1 MKSSILFITILLLGT
16 VSRAD
21 AQEILSLEHAIEAAL
36 EYNYNIQISNIE
48 QDKASNLVT
57 RGNAGQL
64 PSISVN
70 SDLNWSYSDLELT
83 PGSFFQKLLN
93 PEGGEGQS
101 PGAIKFDGVSS
112 TSFSAGLGT
121 QFVIYDGMKGRLRY
135 RTLETGSDLASL
147 QHKQEMENTVL
158 VITRNYVQAVTLQKA
173 IELKELAMEQSR
185 DRYRVVETRREYG
198 QASEQQLLQALA
210 DLNADSTDYRDL
222 VLQYENVYRDLH
234 TAIGWERRE
243 MVPLDDGIVSTDL
256 PHYDDLLYSMHENNT
271 ALNVRE
277 RRIEQAQIQQKITK
291 ADILPTITAGAQYG
305 YNYQSATDG
314 QFKTQEQLGFMGGI
328 SLKIPIF
335 TGGRNRTASQ
345 NAKATIRQEQI
356 RYDESEQQLLTQFE
370 NTWNRLL
377 HMENRL
383 TTERNNLTVYKRNYE
398 RAKDSFGQGLITG
411 VELRSTQ
418 LSLQDARLRISETE
432 FQIKLTETTLLYLSG
447 GLLISSQ

>member
-1 MKSSILFITILLLGT
+1 MKTIITLLILLFAVDLST
-16 VSRAD
+16 
-21 AQEILSLEHAIEAAL
+21 AQEKLNLSDAIEAAL
-36 EYNYNIQISNIE
+36 EHNHNIQISNIE

-64 PSISVN
+64 PSLSAN
-70 SDLNWSYSDLELT
+70 SDLNWSYADLELT
-83 PGSFFQKLLN
+83 PGSFFQNLLN

-101 PGAIKFDGVSS
+101 PGAIKYDGVSS

-135 RTLETGSDLASL
+135 RTLETGSDLAGL
-147 QHKQEMENTVL
+147 QHKQEMENTIL
-158 VITRNYVQAVTLQKA
+158 VTTRNYVQAVTLQKA

-185 DRYRVVETRREYG
+185 DRYRVVEIRREYG

-210 DLNADSTDYRDL
+210 DLKADSTEYRDL
-222 VLQYENVYRDLH
+222 IHQYENAYRDLH
-234 TAIGWERRE
+234 SAIGWDRRE
-243 MVPLDDGIVSTDL
+243 MVPLDDGIRSTDL
-256 PHYDDLLYSMHENNT
+256 PHYDNLLLSMYANNT

-314 QFKTQEQLGFMGGI
+314 QFETQEQLGFMGGI

-345 NAKATIRQEQI
+345 NAKASIRQEQI
-356 RYDESEQQLLTQFE
+356 RYDESEQNLLTQFE
-370 NTWNRLL
+370 NTWNRLI
-377 HMENRL
+377 HFENRL
-383 TTERNNLTVYKRNYE
+383 KTERDNLTVYERNYE
-398 RAKDSFGQGLITG
+398 RAKDSFEQGLITG
-411 VELRSTQ
+411 VELRSAQ

-432 FQIKLTETTLLYLSG
+432 FQIKLAETTLLYLSG

>member
-1 MKSSILFITILLLGT
+1 MKTIITLLILLFAVDLST
-16 VSRAD
+16 
-21 AQEILSLEHAIEAAL
+21 AQEKLNLSNAIEAAL
-36 EYNYNIQISNIE
+36 EHNHNIQISKIE

-64 PSISVN
+64 PSLSVN
-70 SDLNWSYSDLELT
+70 SDLNWSYADLELS
-83 PGSFFQKLLN
+83 PGSFFQNLLN
-93 PEGGEGQS
+93 PESGEGRS

-112 TSFSAGLGT
+112 TIFSAGLGT

-135 RTLETGSDLASL
+135 RTLETGSDLAGL

-158 VITRNYVQAVTLQKA
+158 VITRNYVHTVTLQKA

-210 DLNADSTDYRDL
+210 DLKADSTEYRDL
-222 VLQYENVYRDLH
+222 IHQYENAYRDLH
-234 TAIGWERRE
+234 TAIGWDRRE
-243 MVPLDDGIVSTDL
+243 MLPLDDDILSTDL
-256 PHYDDLLYSMHENNT
+256 PHYDNLLYSMYENNT

-277 RRIEQAQIQQKITK
+277 RRIEQAQIEQKITK
-291 ADILPTITAGAQYG
+291 ADFFPTITAGAHYG
-305 YNYQSATDG
+305 YTYQSATDG
-314 QFKTQEQLGFMGGI
+314 LFETQEQLGFMGGI
-328 SLKIPIF
+328 SIKIPIF
-335 TGGRNRTASQ
+335 TGGRNRTASE
-345 NAKATIRQEQI
+345 NAKASLRQEQI
-356 RYDESEQQLLTQFE
+356 RYDDSEQQLRTQFD

-377 HMENRL
+377 YLENRL
-383 TTERNNLTVYKRNYE
+383 TTEQDNLAVYERNYE

-411 VELRSTQ
+411 VELRSAQ
-418 LSLQDARLRISETE
+418 LSLQDACLRISETD

>member
-1 MKSSILFITILLLGT
+1 MKTIITLLILLLAVD
-16 VSRAD
+16 VSS
-21 AQEILSLEHAIEAAL
+21 AQEKLNLSDAIEAAL
-36 EYNYNIQISNIE
+36 EHNHNLQISSIE

-64 PSISVN
+64 PSLSVN
-70 SDLNWSYSDLELT
+70 SDLSWSYSDLDLT
-83 PGSFFQKLLN
+83 PGSFFQNLLN
-93 PEGGEGQS
+93 PEGEEGRS
-101 PGAIKFDGVSS
+101 PGSIKYDGVSS

-135 RTLETGSDLASL
+135 RTLQTGSDLAGL
-147 QHKQEMENTVL
+147 QHKQEIENTIL
-158 VITRNYVQAVTLQKA
+158 VITINYVQAVTLQKA
-173 IELKELAMEQSR
+173 IEVKELAMEQSR
-185 DRYRVVETRREYG
+185 DRYRAVETRREYG
-198 QASEQQLLQALA
+198 QANEQQLLQALS
-210 DLNADSTDYRDL
+210 DLKADSTEYRDM
-222 VLQYENVYRDLH
+222 VHQYENALRDLH

-243 MVPLDDGIVSTDL
+243 MVSLDDGIVSTDL

-271 ALNVRE
+271 TLNVRE

-291 ADILPTITAGAQYG
+291 ADILPTIAAGAQYG

-345 NAKATIRQEQI
+345 SAKATIRQEQI

-370 NTWNRLL
+370 NTWNQLL

-383 TTERNNLTVYKRNYE
+383 TTERNNLAVYERNYE

-411 VELRSTQ
+411 LELRNAQ
-418 LSLQDARLRISETE
+418 ISLQDARLRISETE